1 MLKAGMSIADITPT
15 KGVQLAG
22 YPHCPRGNE
31 GVHDRSYASCMFLD
45 NGEKKVALVA
55 MDLLYF
61 TKKRVEELRSKF
73 GFEIVISVS
82 HSHSTPMVS
91 YVHEFEREEGI
102 DVSDEYTAE
111 LMEKTEK
118 LIREASEN
126 TFDAQF
132 ATYVGRCGAE
142 RGVGGNRRERGGVAD
157 PSVNVMCVRDTEGKI
172 RGIYTCYALHPT
184 YLHAENV
191 LVSADYPGYIRRYL
205 SFAYPDAVFMFTQG
219 TSGNQSSRYHRI
231 GQNFEE
237 ACRVGTTLGTEIQ
250 NCIEKMEFTDSLEID
265 VKHTEIDLPR
275 RKFASSAEAKPR
287 MEAARQRFQSLKNAD
302 YITMRNAELDM
313 FGAED
318 LYYLARELEEGETFY
333 DKQLPCEIQAVVLND
348 TALLM
353 TQGEIFVEFGLSIKS
368 ESKYAKTFV
377 VELSN
382 GELPGYIYTEDA
394 VNDGGYEVGNSIFA
408 PTAGNE
414 IVKAAVKLLNGDE

>member
-1 MLKAGMSIADITPT
+1 MQGAG
-15 KGVQLAG
+15 
-22 YPHCPRGNE
+22 
-31 GVHDRSYASCMFLD
+31 
-45 NGEKKVALVA
+45 
-55 MDLLYF
+55 
-61 TKKRVEELRSKF
+61 
-73 GFEIVISVS
+73 
-82 HSHSTPMVS
+82 
-91 YVHEFEREEGI
+91 
-102 DVSDEYTAE
+102 
-111 LMEKTEK
+111 
-118 LIREASEN
+118 
-126 TFDAQF
+126 AQ
-132 ATYVGRCGAE
+132 GA
-142 RGVGGNRRERGGVAD
+142 VPPNRRERGGVAD

-318 LYYLARELEEGETFY
+318 LYYLALELEEGETFY

-414 IVKAAVKLLNGDE
+414 IVKAAVKLLNGEK